1 MSLAGAM
8 DVHTE
13 LGDARNVLLS
23 APSMSGDERGVCTDL
38 LFGADPVETS
48 VLWVTFRRDPGA
60 CLDQWTATTGDRP
73 LNAAVIAVGDVGTVD
88 ADWADVESVSSASD
102 LTGLG
107 IEIGEFLS
115 DWEGNVVVCFDSL
128 TAMLQYVEVETA
140 YEFLHAVTGQLY
152 AADARA
158 HFHVDP
164 NAHDTQT
171 VDSIASL
178 FDAVVEL
185 GDGEPTVRKRALI
198 G

>member
-38 LFGADPVETS
+38 LFGADPAETS
-48 VLWVTFRRDPGA
+48 VLWVTFRRDPDA
-60 CLDQWTATTGDRP
+60 CLDQWTNATDDRP
-73 LNAAVIAVGDVGTVD
+73 RNAAVIAVGDVGTVD
-88 ADWADVESVSSASD
+88 AEWAEIESVSSASD

-115 DWEGNVVVCFDSL
+115 AWEGNVVVCFDSL
-128 TAMLQYVEVETA
+128 TAMLQYVEVETT

-158 HFHVDP
+158 HFHVGP
-164 NAHDTQT
+164 NAHDRQT
-171 VDSIASL
+171 VDSITSL

>member
-38 LFGADPVETS
+38 LFGADPAETS
-48 VLWVTFRRDPGA
+48 VLWVTFRRDPDA
-60 CLDQWTATTGDRP
+60 CLDQWTNATDDRP
-73 LNAAVIAVGDVGTVD
+73 RNAAVIAVGDVGTVD
-88 ADWADVESVSSASD
+88 AEWAEIESVSSASD

-115 DWEGNVVVCFDSL
+115 AWEGNVVVCFDSL

-158 HFHVDP
+158 HFHVGP
-164 NAHDTQT
+164 NAHDRQT
-171 VDSIASL
+171 VDSITSL

-185 GDGEPTVRKRALI
+185 GDGEPTVRKRELI